1 MLLKNSIKRLMC
13 TRYPRFIFGFQLQQ
27 GEIPAFIYHD
37 VDEQTFET
45 DLTFLR
51 DNGYRTLTTEEFV
64 KYNYNVCDNKSVLL
78 TFDDARKN
86 FFKVTFPLLRKFNTR
101 ATLFVPTYWIGGR
114 KGPLKA
120 QEDVRPRD
128 DMFMTWDELRTCVRS
143 GLVDVQLHAH
153 RHALVYTSDRLVGFA
168 SPKLL
173 AQHHIYDWPM
183 RQNGHNEMLGL
194 PPLGTPIY
202 EAMPLLSAPS
212 RLLEDMTVV
221 RACQDVV
228 DLEGG
233 EGFFTKRDWTIQLR
247 RVHQDTA
254 RRVAHPK
261 LMAESEFQSLVASE
275 FQLSQQLFETELG
288 VFPRYFAYPWMLG
301 SMFSLKLAAERGIDA
316 VFGVGLDFRR
326 ARRLNGPVP
335 AFGRIKGEWLRFLPG
350 VGRLRL
356 RDVLPEKLRGF
367 LRSQHLAH

>member
-1 MLLKNSIKRLMC
+1 MNSIKRLMC
-13 TRYPRFIFGFQLQQ
+13 TRYPRFIFGCQFQQ

-37 VDEQTFET
+37 VDEKTFEA
-45 DLTFLR
+45 DLTFLK

-64 KYNYNVCDNKSVLL
+64 KHNYNASDNSRSVLL

-86 FFKVTFPLLRKFNTR
+86 FFKVAFPLLGKFNAR

-114 KGPLKA
+114 KAPLKA
-120 QEDVRPRD
+120 REDIQAGD

-183 RQNGHNEMLGL
+183 RQNGPKEVFGF

-202 EAMPLLSAPS
+202 EAMPLLSARS
-212 RLLEDMTVV
+212 RLIEDMTVI
-221 RACQDVV
+221 RACQDLVV
-228 DLEGG
+228 SEGG
-233 EGFFTKRDWTIQLR
+233 ERFFTKRDWAIQLR
-247 RVHQDTA
+247 RVHQDA
-254 RRVAHPK
+254 VRRVGHPK
-261 LMAESEFQSLVASE
+261 LMVESEFQSLVASE
-275 FQLSQQLFETELG
+275 FQLSQQLFEAELG
-288 VFPRYFAYPWMLG
+288 LFPRYFAYPWMLG
-301 SMFSLKLAAERGIDA
+301 SMFSLKLAAEKGINA

-326 ARRLNGPVP
+326 TRRFKGPVP
-335 AFGRIKGEWLRFLPG
+335 AFGRFKGEWLRFLPG
-350 VGRLRL
+350 GGRLRL
-356 RDVLPEKLRGF
+356 RDVLPGKLRGF